1 MNLPEAFSAQTQPIL
16 QEQWDDFLHALT
28 QASPVSVRVNDKIPY
43 APSDDK
49 VAWCDAGYYLAE
61 RPLFTA
67 DPYLHA
73 GVYYVQEASSMFL
86 WQVLSQ
92 IIPKNSTVL
101 DLSAA
106 PGGKSTLI
114 SQYLGGE
121 GLLVSNEIVR
131 SRAYILAENT
141 IKWGNHAVVVTNNEP
156 NDFQK
161 IPRFFDAV
169 VVDAP
174 CSGEGMFRKDAG
186 AIDEWSEQN
195 VQMCAARQ
203 RDILSDVWSTL
214 KEGGVLI
221 YSTCTYNTRE
231 NEENV
236 RWIMEGLG
244 AEFLPIN
251 TDSFPEIT
259 VTEGG
264 YRFFPHKTRGEGFFL
279 AAMRKIA
286 ASGERQAVSQV
297 LSSEFRVPSSKFSKK
312 NRKNDNFHIKSSD
325 KEIESLKTGL
335 IYSEKWKIYSENGLI
350 SVFDAV
356 KSEKLDILK
365 KQLKVLH
372 FGITLAEQKGRD
384 FIPHVSLA
392 LSKQLDES
400 RFVTAEVDYDTA
412 IAYLRKETV
421 FLPETP
427 KGFILLKYKNVPIG
441 WVKNVGN
448 RCNNLYP
455 NEWRIRMNLPTAQL
469 PNPLKGE

>member
-1 MNLPEAFSAQTQPIL
+1 MNLPEAFSAQTQPIF
-16 QEQWDDFLHALT
+16 QEQWGDFLHALT

-92 IIPKNSTVL
+92 IIPKDSTVL

-121 GLLVSNEIVR
+121 GLLVNNEIVR

-156 NDFQK
+156 KDFQK
-161 IPRFFDAV
+161 IPQFFDAV

-236 RWIMEGLG
+236 RWIMEELG

-251 TDSFPEIT
+251 TDNFLEIT

-286 ASGERQAVSQV
+286 ASSESRVS
-297 LSSEFRVPSSKFSKK
+297 SSEFRFSGGVKKKFGNENK
-312 NRKNDNFHIKSSD
+312 NKNAVKTD
-325 KEIESLKTGL
+325 KEIENLKMGL
-335 IYSEKWKIYSENGLI
+335 IHPEKWKIYFENGLI

-356 KSEKLDILK
+356 KSEKLDIVK
-365 KQLKVLH
+365 KQLKVLY

-421 FLPETP
+421 FLPEAP

-455 NEWRIRMNLPTAQL
+455 NEWRIRMNLSTVQP
-469 PNPLKGE
+469 PNPHKGE